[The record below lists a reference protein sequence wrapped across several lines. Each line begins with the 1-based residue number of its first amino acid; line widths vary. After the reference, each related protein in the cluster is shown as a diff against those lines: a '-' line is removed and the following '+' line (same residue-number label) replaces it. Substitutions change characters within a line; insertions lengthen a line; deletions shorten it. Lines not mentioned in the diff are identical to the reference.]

1 MSNKNDIINNDIFLM
16 QNEITKLAV
25 ETKDISVQI
34 LNKLDEQGESIQ
46 KSEHNIETS
55 NYLVSK
61 SLRIA
66 KYMTWFGWISNW
78 FTKDPELPKLRK
90 TSTANIVNKEQPVE
104 NTKLPSV
111 MQHSNYDNDKMNNAM
126 LEFERNLMEL
136 KSVSILIGEQLDKQ
150 NECLERISTKEN
162 NLSDKIKST
171 SSYVAKI

>member
-1 MSNKNDIINNDIFLM
+1 MSNQNDIINNDIFLM
-16 QNEITKLAV
+16 QCEITKLAV

-34 LNKLDEQGESIQ
+34 LNKLDEQGESIK

-78 FTKDPELPKLRK
+78 FTKDPELPKLSK
-90 TSTANIVNKEQPVE
+90 TPTANIVNKEQPVD

-111 MQHSNYDNDKMNNAM
+111 MQHSNNNNDNDKINNAM

-150 NECLERISTKEN
+150 NECLENFNKRK
-162 NLSDKIKST
+162 
-171 SSYVAKI
+171 

>member
-1 MSNKNDIINNDIFLM
+1 MSNQSDIINNDIFLM
-16 QNEITKLAV
+16 QCEITKLAV

-66 KYMTWFGWISNW
+66 KYMTWFGWVSNW
-78 FTKDPELPKLRK
+78 FTKDPELPKLSK
-90 TSTANIVNKEQPVE
+90 TPTVNVVNKEQHVE
-104 NTKLPSV
+104 NTIPQTV
-111 MQHSNYDNDKMNNAM
+111 VQHSKNNDKMNNAM
-126 LEFERNLMEL
+126 LEFESNLMKL
-136 KSVSILIGEQLDKQ
+136 KTVSILIGEQLDKQ

-171 SSYVAKI
+171 SSYVANI